1 MKMKYVVIR
10 RLIDELIL
18 LVIVN
23 NMPKASDDASEE
35 EITKP
40 IGIHEATICGNLRY
54 IKWKDRMFM

>member
-1 MKMKYVVIR
+1 MKYVVIR
-10 RLIDELIL
+10 RLIDEFSHI
-18 LVIVN
+18 IVN
-23 NMPKASDDASEE
+23 NMSKASDDVSEE